1 MDLDPMMLLERLGW
15 TSLQTALL
23 VALVWGVCRAVP
35 SLVAAARCRLWWLV
49 SLQAVLGVF
58 WSQPLQLAVLP
69 APVPGTLSAG
79 VAEVTYVTAPQ
90 SATQLLATAIDAD
103 AVSPAATAPWW
114 ALALAALWLAGVLVM
129 ACRTHGEWRRSR
141 RLVASTTPC
150 ADPALVSALQLAAE
164 AHGLRSAPRLRMS
177 TQINAPQVV
186 GPLRPVLLLPAGK
199 HALQGDALDLALTH
213 ELQHL
218 QRHDLQWGLLPALAQ
233 HLLFFHPLLRLA
245 VSEYA
250 QAREE
255 AVDAAVVDGRGARR
269 QDYGR
274 LLLQLGVM
282 PRPHLGVA
290 SAAPS
295 THSLKRRLLSLQQHH
310 ACPKAVSA
318 LFTLA
323 VLAVAVLPMRLV
335 AAPPPPA
342 PPAAPLPPSA
352 PAMTAVPAVAAP
364 ATVPAAP
371 QVHDA
376 PPAPPAPR
384 APATPPEPATPP
396 VPSTPVIH
404 VTEAET
410 LTRTMTEDDGQLTG
424 LVTHGR
430 LDLGKRPSRAYVMV
444 NGNENHADGG
454 LDDLKQ
460 ARRDLGAG
468 ASGFWFRHGSQRYV
482 VRDPA
487 LLTEVQAAYEE
498 AARVGR
504 QQGELGRQ
512 QGVLGRQQGELGRQ
526 IGEHASAIAQQALQA
541 SGIARSGRDAGGRL
555 DINRDGAAQA
565 ARAGRADHDAALS
578 RLAERQA
585 LLGQQQASVGSQ
597 QAALGKRQADLQAR
611 ASALA
616 RQVIDRALAEGRAVK
631 L

>member
-35 SLVAAARCRLWWLV
+35 SLGAAARCRLWWLV

-69 APVPGTLSAG
+69 APVAGTLSAG
-79 VAEVTYVTAPQ
+79 VAEVTYARAPQ

-129 ACRTHGEWRRSR
+129 AWRTHGEWRRSR

-150 ADPALVSALQLAAE
+150 DDPALVSALQLAAE

-177 TQINAPQVV
+177 TQIDAPQVV

-352 PAMTAVPAVAAP
+352 PAMAAVPAVAAP
-364 ATVPAAP
+364 TAPAAP
-371 QVHDA
+371 QMPDA

-384 APATPPEPATPP
+384 APATPPEPPAPP

-444 NGNENHADGG
+444 NGNQNHVDGG

-460 ARRDLGAG
+460 ARKDLGAG
-468 ASGFWFRHGSQRYV
+468 ASGFWFRHGSQRYI

-498 AARVGR
+498 AARIGR

-526 IGEHASAIAQQALQA
+526 IGKHASEIAQQALQA

-565 ARAGRADHDAALS
+565 ARAGRDHDAALS

-585 LLGQQQASVGSQ
+585 LLGRQQALLGSQ
-597 QAALGKRQADLQAR
+597 QAALGRRQADLQAR

-616 RQVIDRALAEGRAVK
+616 QQVIDRALADGRAVK